1 MMTRDSLY
9 IMESRRRYKTYPLA
23 DTVKSTKPQ
32 KKLEKP
38 KNKLLNF

>member
-32 KKLEKP
+32 KKIRKA
-38 KNKLLNF
+38 KKQVT